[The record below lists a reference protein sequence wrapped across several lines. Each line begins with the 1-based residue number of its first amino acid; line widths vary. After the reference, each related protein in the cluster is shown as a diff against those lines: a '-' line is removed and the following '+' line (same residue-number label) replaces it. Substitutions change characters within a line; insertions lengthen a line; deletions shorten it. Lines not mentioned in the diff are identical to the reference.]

1 LKLWGLGV
9 WKLRLSVWLM
19 RKLVKTDQ
27 KGWVLNLCFSFF
39 KERVKNPSRLLQ
51 VFLLHALSLVVS
63 GEFNCRLF
71 VQGVALKVV
80 CFVIGKTSDKCL
92 VLM

>member
-1 LKLWGLGV
+1 
-9 WKLRLSVWLM
+9 
-19 RKLVKTDQ
+19 
-27 KGWVLNLCFSFF
+27 
-39 KERVKNPSRLLQ
+39 VKNPSRLLQ